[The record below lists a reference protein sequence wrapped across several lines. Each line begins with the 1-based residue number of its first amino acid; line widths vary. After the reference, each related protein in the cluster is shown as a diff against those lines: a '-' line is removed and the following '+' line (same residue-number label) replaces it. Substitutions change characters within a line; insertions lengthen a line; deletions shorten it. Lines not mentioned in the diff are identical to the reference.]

1 MRLKALATTGL
12 VLSIGFSSFSY
23 GGIASAETTGQ
34 IVAQEQ
40 QYRYDKL
47 RKALPTIG
55 ANWIKVQADA
65 LAPRAHRGFGIKNQS
80 SLQKAH
86 KTLQT
91 DTSAFLNHTSP
102 SMIQLN
108 QNIIDF
114 VNYFEANYDLLSTL
128 AQLKNPGD
136 KDGLLKRIEKLNTV
150 LDGKIQSFESIKN
163 SQYIRS
169 PVRVFCGYP
178 KK

>member
-65 LAPRAHRGFGIKNQS
+65 FSAAHTGALVLKNQS
-80 SLQKAH
+80 STK
-86 KTLQT
+86 
-91 DTSAFLNHTSP
+91 
-102 SMIQLN
+102 
-108 QNIIDF
+108 
-114 VNYFEANYDLLSTL
+114 
-128 AQLKNPGD
+128 
-136 KDGLLKRIEKLNTV
+136 KLT
-150 LDGKIQSFESIKN
+150 KHYKQ
-163 SQYIRS
+163 IR
-169 PVRVFCGYP
+169 VHF
-178 KK
+178 

>member
-65 LAPRAHRGFGIKNQS
+65 LALCAHRG
-80 SLQKAH
+80 LW
-86 KTLQT
+86 
-91 DTSAFLNHTSP
+91 
-102 SMIQLN
+102 
-108 QNIIDF
+108 
-114 VNYFEANYDLLSTL
+114 Y
-128 AQLKNPGD
+128 
-136 KDGLLKRIEKLNTV
+136 
-150 LDGKIQSFESIKN
+150 
-163 SQYIRS
+163 
-169 PVRVFCGYP
+169 
-178 KK
+178 

>member
-65 LAPRAHRGFGIKNQS
+65 LAPRTQGALVLKIN
-80 SLQKAH
+80 
-86 KTLQT
+86 
-91 DTSAFLNHTSP
+91 
-102 SMIQLN
+102 
-108 QNIIDF
+108 
-114 VNYFEANYDLLSTL
+114 LLY
-128 AQLKNPGD
+128 K
-136 KDGLLKRIEKLNTV
+136 KKLT
-150 LDGKIQSFESIKN
+150 KHYKQ
-163 SQYIRS
+163 IR
-169 PVRVFCGYP
+169 VHF
-178 KK
+178 

>member
-1 MRLKALATTGL
+1 
-12 VLSIGFSSFSY
+12 
-23 GGIASAETTGQ
+23 
-34 IVAQEQ
+34 
-40 QYRYDKL
+40 
-47 RKALPTIG
+47 
-55 ANWIKVQADA
+55 
-65 LAPRAHRGFGIKNQS
+65 
-80 SLQKAH
+80 
-86 KTLQT
+86 
-91 DTSAFLNHTSP
+91 
-102 SMIQLN
+102 MIQLN

-169 PVRVFCGYP
+169 PV
-178 KK
+178 

>member
-12 VLSIGFSSFSY
+12 VLSIGFASSFSY

-65 LAPRAHRGFGIKNQS
+65 LALRTQ
-80 SLQKAH
+80 
-86 KTLQT
+86 
-91 DTSAFLNHTSP
+91 
-102 SMIQLN
+102 
-108 QNIIDF
+108 
-114 VNYFEANYDLLSTL
+114 
-128 AQLKNPGD
+128 
-136 KDGLLKRIEKLNTV
+136 GLW
-150 LDGKIQSFESIKN
+150 
-163 SQYIRS
+163 Y
-169 PVRVFCGYP
+169 
-178 KK
+178 